1 MKTKSKTQAI
11 LEALLN
17 GEKLTTKTCMQKC
30 GTYKLSNR
38 IGELERKYNFFA
50 TRKWVKSKSRYGGT
64 DEYMQYSIDN
74 QQIKIL
80 KKLLKNFQD
89 K

>member
-1 MKTKSKTQAI
+1 MKTKTKTQAI

-38 IGELERKYNFFA
+38 VSELEKRYNFVA
-50 TRKWVKSKSRYGGT
+50 NRKWVKSKSRYGGV
-64 DEYMQYSIDN
+64 DEYLEYSIDKK
-74 QQIKIL
+74 QIKTIKKMIKIL
-80 KKLLKNFQD
+80 QD